1 MASHTQ
7 ARSEAGASPAVARR
21 RLPLSLVRAWC
32 VVVIASSMA
41 GTAWLMAFGVTGSAV
56 VVAITTAVSAA
67 IWLVQR
73 PRRRWR
79 RLPWFALAYVGWA
92 VLSLLWTEWPRAT
105 AMTLAL
111 LLATTAQAI
120 FVASVLTGRQIIEA
134 IATAVKWMLALSVAF
149 ELWVSLIWRGPTL
162 PQFVRPGPDFDGD
175 PIMFWSRDK
184 LFTDDRIQGI
194 FGNANSLAYIALL
207 GLVVFGLQINTRAG
221 RRGPLAAWTLLA
233 AFCFWRGSS
242 ATATMCALA
251 IAIVIVVVLL
261 MRRARTAR
269 ARRILYVV
277 FAVSGVALVTTL
289 WLLREDLFELLGRSS
304 DLSGRKE
311 IWATVGE
318 RFAESPIFGWGYS
331 VPWVPTDPFFD
342 GWIIDRGVTVMQ
354 AHSTWFDVAMQLGVV
369 GVLFFAVALGAFT
382 WRAWFLALGRI
393 PRPGADREPRSR
405 LLLIPALVATILLVQ
420 SITESSP
427 LLNWG
432 WFLLVMLAFAIKQ
445 APAAVRG
452 TPVRRRSTLAAAWP
466 LEGGAPIERGGPVE
480 GAR

>member
-1 MASHTQ
+1 
-7 ARSEAGASPAVARR
+7 
-21 RLPLSLVRAWC
+21 
-32 VVVIASSMA
+32 MA
-41 GTAWLMAFGVTGSAV
+41 GTAWLMAIGVAGSAV
-56 VVAITTAVSAA
+56 VVALTTLGSAA
-67 IWLVQR
+67 IWAIQR

-92 VLSLLWTEWPRAT
+92 LASLLWTEWPRAT

-134 IATAVKWMLALSVAF
+134 IAAAVKWMLALSLVF
-149 ELWVSLIWRGPTL
+149 ELWVSLVWRGPVL
-162 PQFVRPGPDFDGD
+162 PQFVRPGPGFEGD

-221 RRGPLAAWTLLA
+221 RRGPLVAWTVLA

-242 ATATMCALA
+242 ATAAMCAIA
-251 IAIVIVVVLL
+251 IAIVIMVVLL
-261 MRRARTAR
+261 MRRARTAHV
-269 ARRILYVV
+269 RRILYVV
-277 FAVSGVALVTTL
+277 FAVTGVSLIVTL
-289 WLLREDLFELLGRSS
+289 WLVREDLFELLGRSS

-311 IWATVGE
+311 IWAMVAA
-318 RFAESPIFGWGYS
+318 RFAESPLIGWGYS

-342 GWIIDRGVTVMQ
+342 GWIVDRGVTVMQ

-369 GVLFFAVALGAFT
+369 GLLFFAVALGVFT

-393 PRPGADREPRSR
+393 PRSGTDREPRSR

-420 SITESSP
+420 SVTESSP

-445 APAAVRG
+445 APASVRG
-452 TPVRRRSTLAAAWP
+452 TPVRRRSTLAAVWP
-466 LEGGAPIERGGPVE
+466 LEGGDPIERGVPVE
-480 GAR
+480 GAA

>member
-7 ARSEAGASPAVARR
+7 ARSEAGASPALARR
-21 RLPLSLVRAWC
+21 RPPLSLVRAWC

-134 IATAVKWMLALSVAF
+134 IAAAVKWMLALSVAF
-149 ELWVSLIWRGPTL
+149 ELWVSLIWRGPIL

-318 RFAESPIFGWGYS
+318 RFSESPIFGWGYS

>member
-7 ARSEAGASPAVARR
+7 ARSEAGASPALARR

-134 IATAVKWMLALSVAF
+134 IAAAVKWMLALSVAF
-149 ELWVSLIWRGPTL
+149 ELWVSLIWRGPIL

-207 GLVVFGLQINTRAG
+207 GLVIFGLQINTRAG

-277 FAVSGVALVTTL
+277 FAVSAVALVTTL

>member
-7 ARSEAGASPAVARR
+7 ARPEAGASPAPARR

-134 IATAVKWMLALSVAF
+134 IAAAVKWMLALSVAF
-149 ELWVSLIWRGPTL
+149 ELWVSLIWRGPIL
-162 PQFVRPGPDFDGD
+162 PHFVRPGPDFDGD

-261 MRRARTAR
+261 MRRARTAG

-277 FAVSGVALVTTL
+277 FAVSGVALVSTL

-342 GWIIDRGVTVMQ
+342 GWIIDRGVSVMQ

>member
-7 ARSEAGASPAVARR
+7 ARPEAGASPAPARR

-56 VVAITTAVSAA
+56 VVVITTAVSAA

-134 IATAVKWMLALSVAF
+134 IAAAVKWMLALSVAF
-149 ELWVSLIWRGPTL
+149 ELWVSLIWRGPIL

-261 MRRARTAR
+261 MRRARTAG

-277 FAVSGVALVTTL
+277 FAVSGVALVSTL

-342 GWIIDRGVTVMQ
+342 GWIIDRGVSVMQ

>member
-1 MASHTQ
+1 MASHT
-7 ARSEAGASPAVARR
+7 RGGSGTDASTTPAPR
-21 RLPLSLVRAWC
+21 RLPLRLVRAWC
-32 VVVIASSMA
+32 TLIIASSMA
-41 GTAWLMAFGVTGSAV
+41 GTAWLMAIGVGGSAV
-56 VVAITTAVSAA
+56 VVAVTTAVSAA
-67 IWLVQR
+67 IWAIQR

-92 VLSLLWTEWPRAT
+92 VLSLLWTEWPQAT

-134 IATAVKWMLALSVAF
+134 IAAAVKWMLALSLAF
-149 ELWVSLIWRGPTL
+149 ELWVSLVWQGPIL
-162 PQFVRPGPDFDGD
+162 PEFVRPGPDFTGD

-221 RRGPLAAWTLLA
+221 RRGPLVAWTLLA

-242 ATATMCALA
+242 ATAAMCAIA

-269 ARRILYVV
+269 TRRLLYIV
-277 FAVSGVALVTTL
+277 FTVTGIALITTL
-289 WLLREDLFELLGRSS
+289 WVLREALFEMLGRSS

-318 RFAESPIFGWGYS
+318 RFAESPIIGWGYS

-342 GWIIDRGVTVMQ
+342 GWIVDRGVTVMQ

-369 GVLFFAVALGAFT
+369 GVLLFAVALGAFT

-393 PRPGADREPRSR
+393 PRPGTEREPRSR

-420 SITESSP
+420 SVTESSP

-445 APAAVRG
+445 APASVRG

-466 LEGGAPIERGGPVE
+466 LEGGAPIERGAPVE
-480 GAR
+480 GAA

>member
-7 ARSEAGASPAVARR
+7 ARSEAGASPALARR

-134 IATAVKWMLALSVAF
+134 IAAAVKWMLALSVAF
-149 ELWVSLIWRGPTL
+149 ELWVSLIWRGPIL

-207 GLVVFGLQINTRAG
+207 GLVIFGLQINTRAG

-277 FAVSGVALVTTL
+277 FAVSGVALVITL

>member
-7 ARSEAGASPAVARR
+7 ARPEAGASPAPARR

-134 IATAVKWMLALSVAF
+134 IAAAVKWMLALSVAF
-149 ELWVSLIWRGPTL
+149 ELWVSLIWRGPIL
-162 PQFVRPGPDFDGD
+162 PHFVRPGPDFDGD

-261 MRRARTAR
+261 MRRARTAA

-277 FAVSGVALVTTL
+277 FAVSGVALVSTL

-342 GWIIDRGVTVMQ
+342 GWIIDRGVSVMQ